1 VKAGLTFILSLA
13 FILILSTTT
22 HGQYFNCIEVDEDG
36 DIRLEWSAPVPQSEF
51 GSYQVYRK
59 NDTGNFGLVHTI
71 DNYNDTTWL
80 DNQSNGEFKSYTYY
94 ISTQTSQNSIVS
106 DTLSSIYLRL
116 AILSLDPDVILL
128 EWTAIKD
135 PLPVSYDTEYNIV
148 MNTTEFP
155 AFATIDSTDQL
166 NYTMPITICQSGVS
180 FRIEIGHESGC
191 TSRSNITY
199 DVLGDSYA
207 PPMPRLDS
215 VSIDLAGGNVIMGWS
230 PSSATDAEK
239 YYIYHDE
246 NNINDIYDTVFGRLN
261 TFYADD
267 LFDPCSKNRGWAISA
282 EDSCGNIGPGTY
294 DIPQRTILLDPVDF
308 NPCTMVNRLNWSQ
321 YINMVPELQGYYV
334 YLSTDGSP
342 FELQATV
349 FDSVT
354 YYEHQGLDPDRNYRY
369 FIRAFS
375 TGSQVTSTSCI
386 QELNTWQYRRPVENK
401 MENASV
407 ENSDYVN
414 LAFLPD
420 TFAYVPYL
428 RIYRSEDSNGPWA
441 MIGEAEINGQSG
453 VYYDDETADVNSTS
467 YYYYSTIID
476 SCGNEVLESDPFRTI
491 FLDGE
496 QGDLQNMLEWNAFE
510 GWPGGVSAYEVFRAV
525 GDEGFISIDDVGG
538 NMLSYTDDISFLPG
552 DFNLVRYLI
561 RALNDGNDSLES
573 WSNIKYFEYNPRIYL
588 PNAFRP
594 GGNNPVYKP
603 VGNFAKFADYR
614 MEIYNR
620 WGALVFSSDTFGDGW
635 DGTIEGSDAPGGVYV
650 CKLVYKSSGGR
661 TETLKTTLVLLR

>member
-1 VKAGLTFILSLA
+1 
-13 FILILSTTT
+13 
-22 HGQYFNCIEVDEDG
+22 
-36 DIRLEWSAPVPQSEF
+36 
-51 GSYQVYRK
+51 
-59 NDTGNFGLVHTI
+59 
-71 DNYNDTTWL
+71 
-80 DNQSNGEFKSYTYY
+80 
-94 ISTQTSQNSIVS
+94 
-106 DTLSSIYLRL
+106 
-116 AILSLDPDVILL
+116 
-128 EWTAIKD
+128 
-135 PLPVSYDTEYNIV
+135 
-148 MNTTEFP
+148 
-155 AFATIDSTDQL
+155 
-166 NYTMPITICQSGVS
+166 
-180 FRIEIGHESGC
+180 FRIEIDHASGC

-215 VSIDLAGGNVIMGWS
+215 VSIDLATGNVIMGWT
-230 PSSATDAEK
+230 PSTATDAEK

-308 NPCTMVNRLNWSQ
+308 NPCTMVNRLSWSQ

-334 YLSTDGSP
+334 YLSADGSP

-349 FDSVT
+349 FDSIT
-354 YYEHQGLDPDRNYRY
+354 FYEHQGLDPDRNYRY

-428 RIYRSEDSNGPWA
+428 RVYRSEDNNGPWA
-441 MIGEAEINGQSG
+441 MVGEVEINGLSE
-453 VYYDDETADVNSTS
+453 VYYDDETADVNSSS

-491 FLDGE
+491 FLSGE

-510 GWPGGVSAYEVFRAV
+510 GWPGGILGYEVFRAV
-525 GDEGFISIDDVGG
+525 GGEGFISLDEPGG
-538 NMLSYTDDISFLPG
+538 NMLSYTDDISVLPG
-552 DFNLVRYLI
+552 DFSVVRYLV
-561 RALNDGNDSLES
+561 RALSDGTDTLVS
-573 WSNIKYFEYNPRIYL
+573 WSNEIYFEYHPQMYL

-594 GGNNPVYKP
+594 GGLNSVFRP
-603 VGNFAKFADYR
+603 VGNFVNFSDYR
-614 MEIYNR
+614 LEIYNR
-620 WGALVFSSDTFGDGW
+620 WGEMIFSTDDFGTGW
-635 DGTIEGSDAPGGVYV
+635 DGTIGGTDAPAGMYV
-650 CKLVYKSSGGR
+650 CKLNYRSSTGR
-661 TETLKTTLVLLR
+661 TETLKTSLVLLR